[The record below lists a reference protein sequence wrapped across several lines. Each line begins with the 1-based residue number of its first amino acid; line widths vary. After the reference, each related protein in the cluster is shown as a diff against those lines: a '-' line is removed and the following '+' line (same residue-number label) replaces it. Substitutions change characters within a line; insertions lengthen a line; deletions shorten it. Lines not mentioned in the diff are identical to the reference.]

1 MLVPGILGFQ
11 GLLFISLFLFFLF
24 IRQKWKNAEAR
35 KAEIAQLLAVAAEE
49 SFMAEVEFANQYI
62 PMPKLYQCAV
72 CFSPTT
78 TRCSRCKAVRYCSGK
93 CQILHWRQGHK
104 DECCPTTMPLNE
116 GNDIIGLA
124 ASPQQFKIPG
134 NDSEIAGKFEARS
147 NASSMMD
154 EDVNPKPCI
163 DVEGKHTG
171 FASYNSSISSLPG
184 SGSGSTRGRSDLL
197 VGVSSANEGLGSST
211 VVRPD
216 PAAPDL
222 PGKRVKIKKI
232 KKTTGPS
239 LESTNSVIP
248 LQCTSR
254 ASKLDKMKLG
264 QNNEEVNCRSQLPN
278 GKTATTDD
286 IKSSKLGSKKSTGG
300 TASPELL
307 VKDTSKARGSSSL
320 SCSRSDYVTKENEDD
335 SKLHKGKKDRSLSP
349 SMVLPA
355 SATGEHSVGS
365 SKSVLPV
372 NVSSIPS
379 LPQNAHHGL
388 KTSVRKVVQQF
399 LVSKPLKSYLLGSEN
414 EVAEKY
420 SDKTIFPYDLFLKL
434 YSYDEVELCPFG
446 LTNCGNS
453 CYANAVLQCLAF
465 TRPLTSYLVQGLHSR
480 ICQKKGWCFICEFER
495 LILKAREGNSPLS
508 PISILSKIQKIGSH
522 LGHGREED
530 AHEFLRCAVD
540 TMQSVC
546 LKEAGAA
553 GLLAEHTTLV
563 GLTFGGY
570 LRSKIKCLK
579 CHGKSEQYERMMD
592 LTVEID
598 GDIGTLEDALAQ
610 FTTSET
616 LVGENKYYCS
626 RCKSYEK
633 AKKKLSIL
641 EEPNI
646 LTIVL
651 KRFQSGNFGKLSK
664 SVRFPEV
671 LNMAPYMSGSNDK
684 SAVYSLYAVVVHL
697 DVMDAAFSGHYV
709 CYVKNSHGQWFRIDD
724 STVMPV
730 ELETV
735 LLEEAYM
742 LLYARHSPRLPAL
755 IRNNFVSHGT
765 RSKKRNV
772 EAVPSGLNASK
783 LRSNSSIPSVDSK
796 AHRKL
801 GSTSNQFFDQE
812 EWRYQLIQ
820 QRIPRVD
827 SSSESSSIF
836 SSSDASSCSTASTKG
851 SSRSEDLSDF
861 IFGDMGPSWYSR
873 YEIPSNSVTSSS
885 YQNYENENDGW
896 GHGWREDL
904 GRDGKPAILYNT
916 NSSKHYRNLS
926 QQFVSSSNREIES
939 GQVVW
944 DNNPYN
950 VRLRRAGGDRSAQ
963 TFYCGLG

>member
-1 MLVPGILGFQ
+1 MLVPGILGFY
-11 GLLFISLFLFFLF
+11 GLLIISVLFFVLV
-24 IRQKWKNAEAR
+24 IRQKWRDAAAR
-35 KAEIAQLLAVAAEE
+35 KAEIAQLLATAAEE
-49 SFMAEVEFANQYI
+49 SFMAEVEYANQFC
-62 PMPKLYQCAV
+62 PMPLLYQCAV

-93 CQILHWRQGHK
+93 CQILHWRQGHR
-104 DECCPTTMPLNE
+104 DACCPPTTTMLPKE
-116 GNDIIGLA
+116 GNDILGVA
-124 ASPQQFKIPG
+124 ASPKFEISG
-134 NDSEIAGKFEARS
+134 NDSEIAGKLEGSS
-147 NASSMMD
+147 NTSAMMH
-154 EDVNPKPCI
+154 EDVNPKLCI
-163 DVEGKHTG
+163 DAEGKHTG
-171 FASYNSSISSLPG
+171 FSSSSISSLAG
-184 SGSGSTRGRSDLL
+184 SSSSRGRSEIL
-197 VGVSSANEGLGSST
+197 VGVSPPNKGLGSSR
-211 VVRPD
+211 VDKPVRPISG
-216 PAAPDL
+216 PVAPDM
-222 PGKRVKIKKI
+222 PGKRVRIKKI
-232 KKTTGPS
+232 KQTTSSS
-239 LESTNSVIP
+239 LESSNLVIP
-248 LQCTSR
+248 EGTSP
-254 ASKLDKMKLG
+254 ASKLHKMKSSP
-264 QNNEEVNCRSQLPN
+264 NTEEINCRSHLSK
-278 GKTATTDD
+278 GKIARADD
-286 IKSSKLGSKKSTGG
+286 IQPSKLSNKKSTGG

-307 VKDTSKARGSSSL
+307 VKDASKCRGSSSL
-320 SCSRSDYVTKENEDD
+320 SCSRSDYVTKDSEND
-335 SKLHKGKKDRSLSP
+335 SQLHKGRKDRSLSP
-349 SMVLPA
+349 SMPCP
-355 SATGEHSVGS
+355 SSPTGEHSVVS
-365 SKSVLPV
+365 STSELPT

-379 LPQNAHHGL
+379 LPLNARNGL
-388 KTSVRKVVQQF
+388 KTSMRKVVQQF
-399 LVSKPLKSYLLGSEN
+399 LPLKSYLLGSEN
-414 EVAEKY
+414 EVAGKY

-434 YSYDEVELCPFG
+434 YSYDDVELCPFG

-480 ICQKKGWCFICEFER
+480 TCQKKGWCFICEFER
-495 LILKAREGNSPLS
+495 LILKAREGYSPLS
-508 PISILSKIQKIGSH
+508 PIGILSKIKKIGSH

-553 GLLAEHTTLV
+553 GLLAEQTTLV

-579 CHGKSEQYERMMD
+579 CHGKSERYERMMD

-610 FTTSET
+610 FTASET
-616 LVGENKYYCS
+616 LVGENKYHCS

-651 KRFQSGNFGKLSK
+651 KRFQSGNFGKLNK
-664 SVRFPEV
+664 SVRFPDV

-684 SAVYSLYAVVVHL
+684 SPVYSLYAVVVHL

-730 ELETV
+730 ELDTV

-755 IRNNFVSHGT
+755 IRNNVVSHGL
-765 RSKKRNV
+765 RSKKRSV
-772 EAVPSGLNASK
+772 EAIPSSLNASK
-783 LRSNSSIPSVDSK
+783 WRSNSSIPNADSK
-796 AHRKL
+796 SQRKP
-801 GSTSNQFFDQE
+801 GSTSNHQFFDQE
-812 EWRYQLIQ
+812 EWRYQTT

-836 SSSDASSCSTASTKG
+836 SSSDASSCSTASTKD

-861 IFGDMGPSWYSR
+861 IFGDVGPSWYSR
-873 YEIPSNSVTSSS
+873 YEFPSNSVTSSS
-885 YQNYENENDGW
+885 YTNYENDSEEENDGW
-896 GHGWREDL
+896 GHGW

-916 NSSKHYRNLS
+916 DSLKHYRNVS
-926 QQFVSSSNREIES
+926 DQFVSSSNRDRECE
-939 GQVVW
+939 QVVW
-944 DNNPYN
+944 ADPYD
-950 VRLRRAGGDRSAQ
+950 VRLRRGSGDRSAQ
-963 TFYCGLG
+963 TFY

>member
-1 MLVPGILGFQ
+1 MRVEAESYGGRVRDDGSMRHKYMRNAMIQTKKNGCLDWM
-11 GLLFISLFLFFLF
+11 
-24 IRQKWKNAEAR
+24 KWKNAAAR
-35 KAEIAQLLAVAAEE
+35 KAEITQLLAAAAEE

-62 PMPKLYQCAV
+62 PMPKLYH
-72 CFSPTT
+72 
-78 TRCSRCKAVRYCSGK
+78 SGK
-93 CQILHWRQGHK
+93 CQILHWRQGHR

-147 NASSMMD
+147 NTSSMMD

-163 DVEGKHTG
+163 DVEGEHTG

-184 SGSGSTRGRSDLL
+184 SGSGSSRGRSDLL

-232 KKTTGPS
+232 KKTAGPS

-254 ASKLDKMKLG
+254 ASKFDKMKLG
-264 QNNEEVNCRSQLPN
+264 QNNEEVNCRPQLPN

-307 VKDTSKARGSSSL
+307 VKDASKSRGSSSL

-335 SKLHKGKKDRSLSP
+335 SKLHKGKKDRSQSP

-388 KTSVRKVVQQF
+388 KTSMRKVVQQF

-480 ICQKKGWCFICEFER
+480 ICK
-495 LILKAREGNSPLS
+495 
-508 PISILSKIQKIGSH
+508 
-522 LGHGREED
+522 
-530 AHEFLRCAVD
+530 CAVD

-616 LVGENKYYCS
+616 LVGENKYHCS

-651 KRFQSGNFGKLSK
+651 KRFQSGNFGKLNK

-724 STVMPV
+724 SIVMPV

-772 EAVPSGLNASK
+772 EAVPSSLNSSK

-796 AHRKL
+796 AQRKL

-873 YEIPSNSVTSSS
+873 YEIPSNPVASSS
-885 YQNYENENDGW
+885 YQNCENENDGW

-944 DNNPYN
+944 GNNPYN
-950 VRLRRAGGDRSAQ
+950 VRLRRASGDISAQ
-963 TFYCGLG
+963 TFY